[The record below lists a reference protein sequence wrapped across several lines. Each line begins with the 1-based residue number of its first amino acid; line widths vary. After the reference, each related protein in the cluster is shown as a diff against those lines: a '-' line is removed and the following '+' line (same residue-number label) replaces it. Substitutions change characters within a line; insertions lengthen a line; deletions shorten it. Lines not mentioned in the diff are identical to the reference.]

1 MYLMLCLDYKHAH
14 IHMTVLNILTGGSH
28 LSSHWVHPPQRCALP
43 CPGCCCRGKVC
54 GQAAGRTSWGKC
66 SATTQ
71 KKPFSVISPSLRDS
85 KEDLWCLYSHQ
96 HMEGRKQVVHREVRK
111 TKVGWFLG
119 AQYSGKWQQLGHSDT
134 QDATEYYWDFKDCK
148 IILPSQK
155 KKIYKGLSFSVYF
168 LFTFLQ
174 QCLVLL
180 CTAAP
185 TGPEKNS
192 RWEQLLG
199 FTLTVRSSKDHLCH

>member
-71 KKPFSVISPSLRDS
+71 KKPFSVLSPSLRDS

-148 IILPSQK
+148 IILPSPK
-155 KKIYKGLSFSVYF
+155 KKD
-168 LFTFLQ
+168 LQ
-174 QCLVLL
+174 RPELQCLLFIYL
-180 CTAAP
+180 SAAMF
-185 TGPEKNS
+185 GPALYSSSNWSWKEFKM
-192 RWEQLLG
+192 R
-199 FTLTVRSSKDHLCH
+199 TVAGLYTYSKIF